1 MRLGVISDTHG
12 QLRPEVTALLD
23 GCDAIFHAGDVGD
36 PAILT
41 TLAAIAPVTAVRGNV
56 DVAGTLARLPD
67 EVSGEI
73 HGVRY
78 RMTHRREDLDT
89 DRVHGEERAL
99 LVFGHSH
106 RPEIGWRG
114 SCLWLN
120 PGACG
125 PRRFRL
131 PLTIALLELRDGRI
145 LPELRCVE

>member
-1 MRLGVISDTHG
+1 MLLGVISDTHG
-12 QLRPEVTALLD
+12 QLRSEVTALLD

-36 PAILT
+36 PAILA
-41 TLAAIAPVTAVRGNV
+41 TLKTIAPVTAVRGNV
-56 DVAGTLARLPD
+56 DVAGELARLPD
-67 EVSGEI
+67 QVSGEI
-73 HGVRY
+73 DGVRY
-78 RMTHRREDLDT
+78 RMTHRREDLADS
-89 DRVHGEERAL
+89 DERAL

-106 RPEIGWRG
+106 RPEISWRG
-114 SCLWLN
+114 SCLLLN